1 MLGLKGQVLFV
12 LLLAGL
18 VGFLGGCG
26 DGGTGDYVPGASTV
40 GRVTYDY
47 SAILDSQV
55 ASLASSVRYV
65 PLDAEG
71 QWLGELSPNYDL
83 ESSLTLERVPKEAV
97 EIQAL
102 YYNHGQQLVGMG
114 IDSLSWISTPKL
126 AAQVQEPQYLSFE
139 GASLEVEPSQTVLAP
154 GEEIQL
160 QAWVT
165 FLASGE
171 RVDFT
176 KLVDWQGGN
185 EQILSP
191 VGSSATYRGA
201 EMGIVEDLEASI
213 PCHWGPLSSKSPAI
227 YVTRQTLTG
236 LVLERA
242 PVDGHEATHWKL
254 SDELSD
260 VEIPPEL
267 SLLKQEGFSTIVGQF
282 LGFPDD
288 WNFDN
293 AAPAGCFGLAG
304 SSFTVYY
311 NEIGN
316 EREAYIPFYRQPIQA
331 KIGYS
336 QEEGLGPQPPA
347 QELTP
352 EALASGKLE
361 YQIQNIVN
369 TVYGSL
375 LPVEAS
381 MQGNDLVAHI
391 DWEASSSAFRGDV
404 GFVSLGATFT
414 LGDQKLQTSVPLF
427 FEVTLGVSNI
437 CWSEDPE
444 DLLGL
449 DYVSM
454 TPTPSAVV
462 QKELYLLP
470 LLRVFGSLYEA
481 EAVPFT
487 AAQLAERLGT
497 PPSVKFVPSEHEHQL
512 PAGITC
518 EPSDIPGKY
527 LLNCQ
532 VEEPVSETLYF
543 GFALDLIAPEYKE
556 RDIPNMIPS
565 ILELNALK

>member
-1 MLGLKGQVLFV
+1 MLGLKGQVLPV

-160 QAWVT
+160 QAWAT

-191 VGSSATYRGA
+191 VSSATYRGA

-236 LVLERA
+236 LVLKRA
-242 PVDGHEATHWKL
+242 PVEGHEATHWEAPDSL
-254 SDELSD
+254 
-260 VEIPPEL
+260 PPAL
-267 SLLKQEGFSTIVGQF
+267 SLLKQEGYSTIVGQF

-288 WNFDN
+288 WNFDD
-293 AAPAGCFGLAG
+293 AEPAGCFGLAG

-311 NEIGN
+311 NETGN

-361 YQIQNIVN
+361 YQIQNIVHE
-369 TVYGSL
+369 SF

-391 DWEASSSAFRGDV
+391 DWKAASSPDFRGDV

-427 FEVTLGVSNI
+427 FEVTFGISTI
-437 CWSEDPE
+437 YWSEDPE
-444 DLLGL
+444 DLLIL

-454 TPTPSAVV
+454 TPTTSAVV

-470 LLRVFGSLYEA
+470 LLTVFGSLYEA
-481 EAVPFT
+481 DVVPFT

-497 PPSVKFVPSEHEHQL
+497 PPSVKFVPYEHEHQL

-532 VEEPVSETLYF
+532 VEEPVSETLSF
-543 GFALDLIAPEYKE
+543 DFALDLIAPEYKE

-565 ILELNALK
+565 ILGLNALK

>member
-1 MLGLKGQVLFV
+1 M
-12 LLLAGL
+12 
-18 VGFLGGCG
+18 
-26 DGGTGDYVPGASTV
+26 
-40 GRVTYDY
+40 
-47 SAILDSQV
+47 
-55 ASLASSVRYV
+55 ASSVRYV

-254 SDELSD
+254 SD

-288 WNFDN
+288 WNYDD
-293 AAPAGCFGLAG
+293 AEPAGCFGLAG
-304 SSFTVYY
+304 SSFTAYHYY
-311 NEIGN
+311 ATGT

-361 YQIQNIVN
+361 YQIQNIEHE
-369 TVYGSL
+369 SF

-381 MQGNDLVAHI
+381 MQGDDLVARI
-391 DWEASSSAFRGDV
+391 DWETVSSSAFKGDV

-427 FEVTLGVSNI
+427 FEVTFGTSTI
-437 CWSEDPE
+437 YWSEDPE
-444 DLLGL
+444 DLLVL
-449 DYVSM
+449 DVVSM

-470 LLRVFGSLYEA
+470 LLTVYGSLYWA
-481 EAVPFT
+481 DAVPFT

-497 PPSVKFVPSEHEHQL
+497 PPSVKFAPYNPEHQL

-532 VEEPVSETLYF
+532 VEEPVSETLSF
-543 GFALDLIAPEYKE
+543 DFALDLIAPEYKE
-556 RDIPNMIPS
+556 RDIPNMLPS
-565 ILELNALK
+565 ILGLNALK

>member
-1 MLGLKGQVLFV
+1 MLGLKGQVLPV

-227 YVTRQTLTG
+227 YVTRQTLTS

-242 PVDGHEATHWKL
+242 PVEGHEATHWEAPDSL
-254 SDELSD
+254 
-260 VEIPPEL
+260 PPAL
-267 SLLKQEGFSTIVGQF
+267 SLLKQEGYSTIVGQF

-288 WNFDN
+288 WNSDD
-293 AAPAGCFGLAG
+293 ADPAGCFGLAG
-304 SSFTVYY
+304 SSFTVYDY
-311 NEIGN
+311 VTGT

-361 YQIQNIVN
+361 YQIQNIVHE
-369 TVYGSL
+369 SF

-381 MQGNDLVAHI
+381 MQGNDLVARI
-391 DWEASSSAFRGDV
+391 DWETVSSSAFMGDV

-427 FEVTLGVSNI
+427 FEVTLGVSKI
-437 CWSEDPE
+437 YWSEDPE
-444 DLLGL
+444 DLLIL
-449 DYVSM
+449 NYIPM

-470 LLRVFGSLYEA
+470 LLTVFGTLYEA
-481 EAVPFT
+481 DVVPFT

-497 PPSVKFVPSEHEHQL
+497 PPSVKFVPYEHEHQL

-543 GFALDLIAPEYKE
+543 DFALDLIAPEYKE
-556 RDIPNMIPS
+556 RDIPNMLPS
-565 ILELNALK
+565 FLVLNALK

>member
-1 MLGLKGQVLFV
+1 MLGLKGQVLPV

-47 SAILDSQV
+47 SAILNSQV

-254 SDELSD
+254 SD

-311 NEIGN
+311 NEIGD

-361 YQIQNIVN
+361 YQIQNIVHE
-369 TVYGSL
+369 SF

-391 DWEASSSAFRGDV
+391 DYIDGEAASSSAYWGDV

-427 FEVTLGVSNI
+427 FEVTLGVSTI

-470 LLRVFGSLYEA
+470 LLTVFGSLYEA

-497 PPSVKFVPSEHEHQL
+497 PPSVKFVPYEHEHQL

-532 VEEPVSETLYF
+532 VEEPVSETLSF

>member
-1 MLGLKGQVLFV
+1 M
-12 LLLAGL
+12 LAGL

-227 YVTRQTLTG
+227 YVTRQTLIG

-254 SDELSD
+254 PD
-260 VEIPPEL
+260 VEIHPEL

-293 AAPAGCFGLAG
+293 VAPAGCFSLAG
-304 SSFTVYY
+304 SSFTVYDY
-311 NEIGN
+311 VTGT

-361 YQIQNIVN
+361 YQIQNIVHE
-369 TVYGSL
+369 SF

-391 DWEASSSAFRGDV
+391 DWKAASSSGFRGDV

-427 FEVTLGVSNI
+427 FEVTFGISSI

-444 DLLGL
+444 DLFIV

-470 LLRVFGSLYEA
+470 LLTVFGSLYEV

-497 PPSVKFVPSEHEHQL
+497 PPSVKFVPYEHEHQL

-532 VEEPVSETLYF
+532 VEEPVSETLIF
-543 GFALDLIAPEYKE
+543 DFVLDLIAPEYKE
-556 RDIPNMIPS
+556 RDIPNMFPS
-565 ILELNALK
+565 TLVLWS

>member
-1 MLGLKGQVLFV
+1 MLGLKGQVLPV

-254 SDELSD
+254 SD

-282 LGFPDD
+282 LGFSDD
-288 WNFDN
+288 WNYN
-293 AAPAGCFGLAG
+293 VAPAGCFGLAG
-304 SSFTVYY
+304 SSFTVYDY
-311 NEIGN
+311 ETGT

-361 YQIQNIVN
+361 YQIQNIVHE
-369 TVYGSL
+369 SF

-391 DWEASSSAFRGDV
+391 DWEASSSAFRGNG

-427 FEVTLGVSNI
+427 FEVTLGISTI
-437 CWSEDPE
+437 YWSQDPE
-444 DLLGL
+444 DLLIL
-449 DYVSM
+449 DYVPM

-470 LLRVFGSLYEA
+470 LLTVFGSLYEA
-481 EAVPFT
+481 EVVPFT

-497 PPSVKFVPSEHEHQL
+497 PPSVKFVPYEHEHQL

-532 VEEPVSETLYF
+532 VEEPVSETLDF
-543 GFALDLIAPEYKE
+543 DFALDLIAPEYKE

-565 ILELNALK
+565 LLGLNALK

>member
-1 MLGLKGQVLFV
+1 MLGLKGQVLPV

-254 SDELSD
+254 SD

-282 LGFPDD
+282 WGYSDY

-304 SSFTVYY
+304 SSFTVYDY
-311 NEIGN
+311 VTGT

-361 YQIQNIVN
+361 YQIQNIVHE
-369 TVYGSL
+369 SF

-391 DWEASSSAFRGDV
+391 DYIDGEAASWVDV

-427 FEVTLGVSNI
+427 FEVTVGISTI
-437 CWSEDPE
+437 RWSEDPE
-444 DLLGL
+444 DLLIL

-470 LLRVFGSLYEA
+470 LLTVSGSLYEV

-497 PPSVKFVPSEHEHQL
+497 PPSVKFVPYEHEHQL

-532 VEEPVSETLYF
+532 VEEPVSETLDF

-556 RDIPNMIPS
+556 RDIPDMIPS